1 RHEAIRVES
10 VYGPSFLRGKIDRV
24 DEKAAGDGRSV
35 VVIDYKSSVK
45 AFSEDNV
52 INGSAVQLP
61 VYLSALAASGDTPA
75 GMLYMPLNPGYTE
88 IKKSK
93 DNEDAEKAQQE
104 RFALSGV
111 TLTGVT
117 DSYPGGR
124 AVTAEKMR
132 EILEEAQ
139 KSVRT
144 YCSRILSGNI
154 EIAPSG
160 GSWNSPCR
168 FCEYRPFCKYSEE
181 FSGNGSF
188 SGKGRRS

>member
-1 RHEAIRVES
+1 
-10 VYGPSFLRGKIDRV
+10 
-24 DEKAAGDGRSV
+24 
-35 VVIDYKSSVK
+35 
-45 AFSEDNV
+45 
-52 INGSAVQLP
+52 
-61 VYLSALAASGDTPA
+61 
-75 GMLYMPLNPGYTE
+75 M
-88 IKKSK
+88 
-93 DNEDAEKAQQE
+93 
-104 RFALSGV
+104 